1 MERNLFRYFL
11 RIFGIGWV
19 GVDLFFVLSGFLI
32 GGILLDA
39 KSSDKYFKTFYLRRI
54 HRIFPLYYAWLALYI
69 LILVCGLYLG
79 ASRLESSSVDLVR
92 VPRYLLYIQ
101 NWSASGS
108 LFEYFWLG
116 PTWSLAVEEQFYLV
130 APVLIR
136 FLSVRSLTTVLVG
149 TVLVAPLLRLLT
161 FLFPPR
167 FYFRCELYAVQSR

>member
-1 MERNLFRYFL
+1 MLVVLLHYLASAAGGTERILFRYFL

-39 KSSDKYFKTFYLRRI
+39 KSSDNYFKTFYLRRI

-69 LILVCGLYLG
+69 LILACGVYLG

-108 LFEYFWLG
+108 LFEYF
-116 PTWSLAVEEQFYLV
+116 
-130 APVLIR
+130 
-136 FLSVRSLTTVLVG
+136 
-149 TVLVAPLLRLLT
+149 
-161 FLFPPR
+161 
-167 FYFRCELYAVQSR
+167 